1 MKKLYIEFL
10 FSLFVIFKCVLSAPE
25 EDLITYL
32 PGLNHVLTFKHYSG
46 YLNGSSGHH
55 LHYWFVE
62 SSSEPSTDPVILWL
76 NGGPG
81 CSSLDGLFN
90 ELGPYHISEDGTTL
104 YMNKFSWNT
113 VANVLFLESPVC
125 VGFSYKDGD
134 DCTISDDE
142 TADSN
147 YLALKDFFDKFP
159 EYRKNKFFITGE
171 SYAGYYVPM
180 LTHKVLEGIR
190 EYPINLEGFAV
201 GNGLSSTEA
210 NDNSVV
216 FFAYYHGLIGHT
228 LWKNLVKYCCKS
240 GIENEEKCAFASSI
254 WANCDTYASEAMD
267 IIFNEGLNMY
277 NLYGECLHP
286 KTNDTFTSRYYYDK
300 NNLFFK
306 KRQSMLQQSKFANLL
321 TALKLDPPCTDAT
334 NMRTY
339 LNNKEVQKAIHVKP
353 TTWDICTDEVNFN
366 YKTQYKSMRKFYEY
380 LVPRVK
386 GLIYNGDVD
395 MACNFLGDEWF
406 AESLNLKLVK
416 ERRMWHYDDQVAGF
430 VKQFQ
435 NLDVVTVRGS
445 GHMVPQ
451 DKPGPALKMIT
462 SFIKGSAY

>member
-1 MKKLYIEFL
+1 MKKSYIEFL

-46 YLNGSSGHH
+46 YLNGSIGHH

-147 YLALKDFFDKFP
+147 YLALKDFFD
-159 EYRKNKFFITGE
+159 
-171 SYAGYYVPM
+171 
-180 LTHKVLEGIR
+180 
-190 EYPINLEGFAV
+190 
-201 GNGLSSTEA
+201 
-210 NDNSVV
+210 
-216 FFAYYHGLIGHT
+216 
-228 LWKNLVKYCCKS
+228 KNLVKYCCKS

-339 LNNKEVQKAIHVKP
+339 LNNKEVQEAIHVKP